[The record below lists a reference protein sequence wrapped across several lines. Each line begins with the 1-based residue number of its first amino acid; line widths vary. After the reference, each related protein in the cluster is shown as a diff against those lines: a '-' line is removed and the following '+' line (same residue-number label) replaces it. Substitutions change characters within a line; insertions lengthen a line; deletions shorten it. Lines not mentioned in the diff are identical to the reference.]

1 MKELRADLIAV
12 LAVLLLLLG
21 FAAAFPRGSIDFAGA
36 DAGAQAQGAQASIVF
51 LDPSA
56 VAAAMRATKILP
68 RNEDTGRTCADLLTV
83 DLPDADM
90 KPMLAI
96 ESRRRLPVP
105 AVVKSGIPPFRPSL
119 RAAAPVRIP
128 TEKDRDDLPFP
139 RAELLRLN

>member
-36 DAGAQAQGAQASIVF
+36 DAGAQASIVF